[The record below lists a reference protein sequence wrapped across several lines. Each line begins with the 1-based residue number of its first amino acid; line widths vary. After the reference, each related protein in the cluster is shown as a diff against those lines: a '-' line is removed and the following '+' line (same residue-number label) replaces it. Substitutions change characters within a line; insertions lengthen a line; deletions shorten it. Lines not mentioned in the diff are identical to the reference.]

1 MPIWARSR
9 PAASS
14 MLVSAWLRGAG
25 PPNRASIACCWASP
39 ALRPAVPAT
48 GGVRL
53 KSGGMI
59 NGALRATA
67 NSSGVPLRLLNKEQP
82 LVATAATKRAAVR
95 VLRMFDR
102 LLGAGPL
109 SLLLTGQ
116 ERAQQQYHDADAN
129 RSIADIE
136 YQKRAAHTV
145 YEAQTQIW
153 RYTAKVQVGEVDDI
167 AEPDAVED
175 VAERATEHHPERDL
189 VGAVLLT
196 PDPERDPERDRTRQ
210 RDQHPAA
217 DRVASVEQA
226 ERNALVLRV
235 GQVEDRQQ
243 HQLVAEIGDLKRP
256 GDQPF
261 DELVER
267 EDDRG
272 DGEAELAGLYQ
283 NLPRTGE
290 GAQPNIVEGPRRPPS
305 IPSSASCR

>member
-136 YQKRAAHTV
+136 YQKRAEVAEV
-145 YEAQTQIW
+145 
-153 RYTAKVQVGEVDDI
+153 KVGEVDDI

-175 VAERATEHHPERDL
+175 VAQRAAEHHPERNL
-189 VGAVLLT
+189 VGAV
-196 PDPERDPERDRTRQ
+196 
-210 RDQHPAA
+210 
-217 DRVASVEQA
+217 
-226 ERNALVLRV
+226 
-235 GQVEDRQQ
+235 
-243 HQLVAEIGDLKRP
+243 
-256 GDQPF
+256 
-261 DELVER
+261 
-267 EDDRG
+267 
-272 DGEAELAGLYQ
+272 
-283 NLPRTGE
+283 
-290 GAQPNIVEGPRRPPS
+290 
-305 IPSSASCR
+305 